1 MGSDYSV
8 SMDALGNWSQRPETS
23 GNLRKL
29 PETSGIVEKLPDTPD
44 GRAPSVGAAGNSSAD
59 GARPLPAGSPA
70 AGPRRCTEVASSGC
84 DPLPCERGP
93 SVPSA
98 SSLRALAL
106 ASAAAAAR
114 NGTAPAAPCTR
125 RAVAVRTRAL
135 EWAQPGVCCPTMCE
149 VRTVDGAGAP
159 CGTAAEDQDSP
170 TPPHVFPG
178 HGDDAPEPGEGAA
191 LEAAA
196 LATSEE
202 TNSFRSALDAHRP
215 PPPPAA
221 ALRNV
226 TSFSGLSHEI
236 LAPEDPQLAHGMR
249 SDSSFAANATKS
261 AATGVEMS
269 RNHG

>member
-1 MGSDYSV
+1 
-8 SMDALGNWSQRPETS
+8 
-23 GNLRKL
+23 
-29 PETSGIVEKLPDTPD
+29 
-44 GRAPSVGAAGNSSAD
+44 
-59 GARPLPAGSPA
+59 
-70 AGPRRCTEVASSGC
+70 
-84 DPLPCERGP
+84 
-93 SVPSA
+93 
-98 SSLRALAL
+98 
-106 ASAAAAAR
+106 
-114 NGTAPAAPCTR
+114 
-125 RAVAVRTRAL
+125 
-135 EWAQPGVCCPTMCE
+135 MCE

-170 TPPHVFPG
+170 TPPHVLPG

-191 LEAAA
+191 LEGAA

-221 ALRNV
+221 LRNV

-236 LAPEDPQLAHGMR
+236 LAPQDPQLAHGMR